1 MKKSVSLLAAA
12 LLTAG
17 IVSGVFAGGGAASGG
32 GGAGGGASTGSG
44 TPAAG
49 GTLIIG
55 EYVLDSQLAARNPF
69 FPNNTHMG
77 TMNLIYER
85 LMYFNPITGVLEPEI
100 ATGYEWSDNYMT
112 LTFTIRDNNTW
123 HDGRPV
129 SAEDAAFTYNVL
141 KQYPVTDRFSLWNK
155 IASVSAQGNK
165 LIFKLSQGFTSLPFY
180 TNDIVIVPKHIW
192 ESVPNIAEFL
202 NPNPVG
208 SGPFTW
214 GTYNTGT
221 DIQLKANK
229 NYWRGAPKVDNFIIR
244 MYNNAPNL
252 TLGLLRQDV
261 HATMGT
267 IAMAN
272 LPEFLSRPNAK
283 MQKYA
288 AFNNYQVVLNLEN
301 ELLADVNVR
310 KAMTLAVNTND
321 LITRGEYNG
330 VFPPSP
336 GWLPPVFG
344 ELLSANAR
352 KEHVYDPAG
361 AMKILEAA
369 GYAKGSDGIYQKN
382 GKRLSFTYHNAS
394 GAPAQQME
402 AGMIQQ
408 WLLNIGIEIIPRLAT
423 WPELT
428 QLAQT
433 GRFNLLQ
440 MGIGFPGDPYAA
452 LNTSFHSSMTAPAGQ
467 STVGTNYFRYR
478 NPKVDALLDEV
489 SGVVDTAK
497 QRELYG
503 QIQDILIDEV
513 PFLPMY
519 NGGGHV
525 PYYDGG
531 RYSGWVED
539 APIFCSRGI
548 IQVYETK

>member
-1 MKKSVSLLAAA
+1 MKKSISLLMAA

-17 IVSGVFAGGGAASGG
+17 IVSGVFAGGRADSGAA
-32 GGAGGGASTGSG
+32 AGGASAGPG
-44 TPAAG
+44 TPMAG
-49 GTLIIG
+49 GTLLIG
-55 EYVLDSQLAARNPF
+55 EYILDTQLAARNPF
-69 FPNNTHMG
+69 FPANTHMG
-77 TMNLIYER
+77 TMNFIYER
-85 LMYFNPITGVLEPEI
+85 LMFFNPILGELEPEI

-129 SAEDAAFTYNVL
+129 SAEDVAFTYNVL

-155 IASVSAQGNK
+155 ISSVTAQGNK
-165 LIFKLSQGFTSLPFY
+165 VVFTLSQSFTSLPFY

-192 ESVPNIAEFL
+192 EPVPNIAEFL

-229 NYWRGAPKVDNFIIR
+229 NYWRGAPKVDNLIIR
-244 MYNNAPNL
+244 MYNNAPNC

-261 HATMGT
+261 HATLGT

-272 LPEFLSRPNAK
+272 LPEILSRPNAK
-283 MQKYA
+283 LQKYA
-288 AFNNYQVVLNLEN
+288 GFSNYQVVLNLEN

-310 KAMTLAVNTND
+310 KAMTLAINTND
-321 LITRGEYNG
+321 LIIRGEYNG
-330 VFPPSP
+330 VFPTSS
-336 GWLPPVFG
+336 GWLPAIFG
-344 ELLSANAR
+344 ELLSAEAR
-352 KEHVYDPAG
+352 KDHVYDPAE
-361 AMKILEAA
+361 AMRILEAA
-369 GYAKGSDGIYQKN
+369 GYTKGSDGIYQKN

-452 LNTSFHSSMTAPAGQ
+452 LNTSFHSSMTAPTGQ
-467 STVGTNYFRYR
+467 PTVGTNYFRYR
-478 NPKVDALLDEV
+478 NPRVDALLDEV

-519 NGGGHV
+519 NVGGHN

-531 RYSGWVED
+531 RYGGWVED
-539 APIFCSRGI
+539 APIFCSRAI
-548 IQVYETK
+548 IQVYEIK